1 MFWFLLII
9 YFVGLLVF
17 VGLLQAFKKNKDKN
31 QDSTGLMLG
40 ILGLGIALLL
50 FGAHLW
56 YAFYVLMLL
65 PWFTFLPAIPELNFW
80 GIYIAF
86 TLLYRNGGIS
96 TKLK

>member
-1 MFWFLLII
+1 MFWFLLIV

-17 VGLLQAFKKNKDKN
+17 AGLLQAFKKNKDK
-31 QDSTGLMLG
+31 DSTGLMLG

-86 TLLYRNGGIS
+86 TLLYGGIS
-96 TKLK
+96 TKSK

>member
-17 VGLLQAFKKNKDKN
+17 AGLFQAFKKNKDK
-31 QDSTGLMLG
+31 DSTGLMLG

-86 TLLYRNGGIS
+86 TLLYGGIS
-96 TKLK
+96 TKSK

>member
-17 VGLLQAFKKNKDKN
+17 AGLFQAFKKNKNK
-31 QDSTGLMLG
+31 DSTGLMLG

-86 TLLYRNGGIS
+86 TLLYSNGGIS

>member
-1 MFWFLLII
+1 MFWFLLAV

-17 VGLLQAFKKNKDKN
+17 VGLLQAFKKNKNKDN
-31 QDSTGLMLG
+31 MGLMLG

-80 GIYIAF
+80 SIYIAF
-86 TLLYRNGGIS
+86 TLLRSGIS
-96 TKLK
+96 TKSK

>member
-17 VGLLQAFKKNKDKN
+17 AGLLQAFKKNKDK
-31 QDSTGLMLG
+31 DSTGLMLG

-86 TLLYRNGGIS
+86 TLLYGGIS
-96 TKLK
+96 TKSK

>member
-17 VGLLQAFKKNKDKN
+17 AGLFQAFKKNKDK
-31 QDSTGLMLG
+31 DSTGLMLG

-86 TLLYRNGGIS
+86 TLLCDGIS

>member
-1 MFWFLLII
+1 MFWFLLVA

-17 VGLLQAFKKNKDKN
+17 VELLQALNENKD
-31 QDSTGLMLG
+31 SMGLMLSA
-40 ILGLGIALLL
+40 LGLCIALLL
-50 FGAHLW
+50 LSAHLW

-86 TLLYRNGGIS
+86 ALLRGGIS
-96 TKLK
+96 IKSK

>member
-1 MFWFLLII
+1 MFWFLLAV

-17 VGLLQAFKKNKDKN
+17 VGLLQAFEKNKNKDN
-31 QDSTGLMLG
+31 TGLMLG

-65 PWFTFLPAIPELNFW
+65 PWFTFLPTIPELNFW

-86 TLLYRNGGIS
+86 TLLRSGIS
-96 TKLK
+96 TKSK

>member
-17 VGLLQAFKKNKDKN
+17 AGLFQAFKKNKNKN
-31 QDSTGLMLG
+31 NTGLMLG

-86 TLLYRNGGIS
+86 TLLRSGIS
-96 TKLK
+96 TKSK

>member
-9 YFVGLLVF
+9 YLVGLLVF
-17 VGLLQAFKKNKDKN
+17 VGLLQAFNENKD
-31 QDSTGLMLG
+31 SAAAALAV
-40 ILGLGIALLL
+40 IGLGIALLL

-56 YAFYVLMLL
+56 YAFYTLMLL

-86 TLLYRNGGIS
+86 ALLSGGIS
-96 TKLK
+96 TKSK

>member
-17 VGLLQAFKKNKDKN
+17 VGLLQAFKKNKNK
-31 QDSTGLMLG
+31 DSTGLMLG

-86 TLLYRNGGIS
+86 TLLCDGIS

>member
-17 VGLLQAFKKNKDKN
+17 AGLLQAFRKNKDK
-31 QDSTGLMLG
+31 DSTGLMLG

-86 TLLYRNGGIS
+86 TLLYGGIS
-96 TKLK
+96 TKSK

>member
-17 VGLLQAFKKNKDKN
+17 AGLFQTFKKNKNK
-31 QDSTGLMLG
+31 DSTGLMLG

-80 GIYIAF
+80 GICIAF
-86 TLLYRNGGIS
+86 TLLRGSIS
-96 TKLK
+96 TKSK

>member
-17 VGLLQAFKKNKDKN
+17 AGLLQAFKKNKDK
-31 QDSTGLMLG
+31 DSTGLMLG
-40 ILGLGIALLL
+40 ILGLGIAMLL

-86 TLLYRNGGIS
+86 TLLCDGIS

>member
-17 VGLLQAFKKNKDKN
+17 VGLLQAFKKNKNK
-31 QDSTGLMLG
+31 DSTGLMLG

-56 YAFYVLMLL
+56 YAFFLLLLL
-65 PWFTFLPAIPELNFW
+65 PCFHFLPPLQEFNFW
-80 GIYIAF
+80 GFFFVFFLFLA
-86 TLLYRNGGIS
+86 GIPPMS
-96 TKLK
+96 N

>member
-17 VGLLQAFKKNKDKN
+17 AGLLQAFRKNKDK
-31 QDSTGLMLG
+31 DSTGLMLG

-86 TLLYRNGGIS
+86 TLLCDGIS

>member
-1 MFWFLLII
+1 MFWFLLMV

-17 VGLLQAFKKNKDKN
+17 VGLLQAFKKNKNKDN
-31 QDSTGLMLG
+31 TSLMLG

-86 TLLYRNGGIS
+86 TLLRSGIS
-96 TKLK
+96 TKSK

>member
-1 MFWFLLII
+1 MFWFLLAV

-17 VGLLQAFKKNKDKN
+17 VELLKAFNKNKNK
-31 QDSTGLMLG
+31 DSTGLMLG

-86 TLLYRNGGIS
+86 TLLCGGIS
-96 TKLK
+96 TKSK

>member
-17 VGLLQAFKKNKDKN
+17 AGLFQTFKKNKDKN

-86 TLLYRNGGIS
+86 TLLCDGIS
-96 TKLK
+96 IKLK

>member
-1 MFWFLLII
+1 MFWFLLIV

-86 TLLYRNGGIS
+86 TLLRGGIS
-96 TKLK
+96 TKSK

>member
-1 MFWFLLII
+1 MFWFLLIV

-17 VGLLQAFKKNKDKN
+17 VGLFQAFNKNRNKNKDN
-31 QDSTGLMLG
+31 TGLMLG

-50 FGAHLW
+50 FSAHLW
-56 YAFYVLMLL
+56 YAFYTLMLL

-86 TLLYRNGGIS
+86 ALLRGGIS
-96 TKLK
+96 TKSK

>member
-17 VGLLQAFKKNKDKN
+17 AGLLQAFKKNKDK
-31 QDSTGLMLG
+31 DSTGLMLG

-86 TLLYRNGGIS
+86 TLLCGGIS
-96 TKLK
+96 TKSK

>member
-1 MFWFLLII
+1 MFWFLLIA

-17 VGLLQAFKKNKDKN
+17 VELLQALNENKD
-31 QDSTGLMLG
+31 SMGLMLSA
-40 ILGLGIALLL
+40 LGLCIALLL
-50 FGAHLW
+50 LSAHLW

-86 TLLYRNGGIS
+86 ALLRGGIS
-96 TKLK
+96 IKSK

>member
-1 MFWFLLII
+1 MFWFLLAV
-9 YFVGLLVF
+9 YFVGPSVF
-17 VGLLQAFKKNKDKN
+17 VEVLQAFNENK
-31 QDSTGLMLG
+31 DSTGLMLG

-56 YAFYVLMLL
+56 YAFYTLMLL

-86 TLLYRNGGIS
+86 ALLCSGIS
-96 TKLK
+96 IKSK

>member
-1 MFWFLLII
+1 MFWFLLIV

-17 VGLLQAFKKNKDKN
+17 SGLLQAFNENKDN
-31 QDSTGLMLG
+31 MELVFCIIMLG
-40 ILGLGIALLL
+40 FALIL

-56 YAFYVLMLL
+56 YAFYTLMLL

-86 TLLYRNGGIS
+86 ALLRGGIS
-96 TKLK
+96 IKSK

>member
-1 MFWFLLII
+1 MFWFLLIA

-17 VGLLQAFKKNKDKN
+17 VELLQTLNENKD
-31 QDSTGLMLG
+31 SMGLMLSA
-40 ILGLGIALLL
+40 LGLCIALLL
-50 FGAHLW
+50 FSAHLW

-86 TLLYRNGGIS
+86 ALLRGGIS
-96 TKLK
+96 IKSK

>member
-17 VGLLQAFKKNKDKN
+17 AGLLQAFKKNKDK
-31 QDSTGLMLG
+31 DSTGLMLG

-86 TLLYRNGGIS
+86 TLLCDGIS

>member
-1 MFWFLLII
+1 MFWFLLIV

-17 VGLLQAFKKNKDKN
+17 VGLLQAFSENT
-31 QDSTGLMLG
+31 DSLGL
-40 ILGLGIALLL
+40 ILGVIALGIALLL

-56 YAFYVLMLL
+56 YAFYTLMLL

-86 TLLYRNGGIS
+86 CLLRGGNAS
-96 TKLK
+96 TKSK

>member
-31 QDSTGLMLG
+31 QDNTGLMLG

-86 TLLYRNGGIS
+86 TLLYGNGGIS

>member
-1 MFWFLLII
+1 MFWFLLIV

-17 VGLLQAFKKNKDKN
+17 VGLLQAFNENKD
-31 QDSTGLMLG
+31 SAAAALAVIGLD
-40 ILGLGIALLL
+40 IALLL

-56 YAFYVLMLL
+56 YAFYTLMLL

-86 TLLYRNGGIS
+86 ALLRGGIS
-96 TKLK
+96 IKSK